1 MSGEQAIFCEG
12 IAKTYGEGESAV
24 KALRGIDFTANFGE
38 IVALV
43 GPSGCGKT
51 TLISIFAA
59 ILSRSSGA
67 LQLAGVDPDA
77 MTNQDRTLFRREK
90 VGFIF
95 QQFNLVPQISV
106 VENVAI
112 PLFLRGENRSEA
124 LDRAEKLLTEV
135 GLHNRAHS
143 RPSKLSGGQQQ
154 RVAIARS
161 LIHEPSILV
170 CDEPTSALDGA
181 TGQRV
186 MELIREQGRR
196 PDRIVVL
203 VTHDERIYHFADRI
217 AHMDDGLITRIVSSD
232 VELAALQAVAFE
244 KGKIK

>member
-1 MSGEQAIFCEG
+1 MSVEQAIFCEG
-12 IAKTYGEGESAV
+12 ITKTYGEGEAAV
-24 KALRGIDFTANFGE
+24 KALRGIDLTADFGE
-38 IVALV
+38 IIALV

-59 ILSRSSGA
+59 ILSRSSGT
-67 LQLAGVDPDA
+67 LRLAGVDPDA
-77 MTNQDRTLFRREK
+77 MTNQERTLFRREK

-112 PLFLRGENRSEA
+112 PLLLRGENRTES
-124 LDRAEKLLTEV
+124 LDRAEKLLIEV
-135 GLHNRAHS
+135 GLHNRAQS
-143 RPSKLSGGQQQ
+143 RPAKLSGGQQQ

-196 PDRIVVL
+196 PDRLVVL

-217 AHMDDGLITRIVSSD
+217 AHVDDGLITRIVTSD
-232 VELAALQAVAFE
+232 VELAALQAAAFE

>member
-12 IAKTYGEGESAV
+12 IAKTYGEGEAAV

-77 MTNQDRTLFRREK
+77 MTNQDRTIFRREK

-217 AHMDDGLITRIVSSD
+217 AHMDDGLITRIVTSD

>member
-12 IAKTYGEGESAV
+12 IAKTYGEGEAAV

-77 MTNQDRTLFRREK
+77 MTNQDRTIFRREK

>member
-12 IAKTYGEGESAV
+12 IAKTYGEGEAAV

-67 LQLAGVDPDA
+67 LQLAGVDPDS
-77 MTNQDRTLFRREK
+77 MTNQDRTIFRREK

>member
-1 MSGEQAIFCEG
+1 MSVEQAIFCEG
-12 IAKTYGEGESAV
+12 IAKMYGEGEAAV
-24 KALRGIDFTANFGE
+24 KALRGIDLTANFGE

-67 LQLAGVDPDA
+67 LRLAGVDPDA
-77 MTNQDRTLFRREK
+77 MTNQERTLFRREK

-112 PLFLRGENRSEA
+112 PLLLRGENRTEA

-143 RPSKLSGGQQQ
+143 RPAKLSGGQQQ

-217 AHMDDGLITRIVSSD
+217 AHMDDGLITRIVTSD

>member
-1 MSGEQAIFCEG
+1 MSGEQAIFCQG

-217 AHMDDGLITRIVSSD
+217 AHMDDGLITRIVTSD
-232 VELAALQAVAFE
+232 VELAALQAAAFE
-244 KGKIK
+244 KGKIN

>member
-1 MSGEQAIFCEG
+1 MSGTPAILCRG
-12 IAKTYGEGESAV
+12 VGKVYGDGDSAV
-24 KALRGIDFTANFGE
+24 TALRGIDLTASFGE

-59 ILSRSSGA
+59 ILSRGSGT
-67 LQLAGVDPDA
+67 LELVGVDPDA
-77 MTNQDRTLFRREK
+77 MSNQERTLFRREK
-90 VGFIF
+90 IGFIF
-95 QQFNLVPQISV
+95 QQFNLVPQVSV
-106 VENVAI
+106 IENVAI
-112 PLFLRGENRSEA
+112 PLLLRGESRSES
-124 LDRAEKLLTEV
+124 LDRAAILLKEV
-135 GLHNRAHS
+135 GLENRAGS
-143 RPSKLSGGQQQ
+143 RPAKLSGGQQQ

-161 LIHEPSILV
+161 LIHGPSILV

-196 PDRIVVL
+196 PDRLVIL

-217 AHMDDGLITRIVSSD
+217 AHMDDGLITRIVNSD
-232 VELAALQAVAFE
+232 VELAALRAAAIQEE
-244 KGKIK
+244 KHT

>member
-1 MSGEQAIFCEG
+1 MSGEQAIFCQG

-77 MTNQDRTLFRREK
+77 MTNQDRTIFRREK

-217 AHMDDGLITRIVSSD
+217 AHMDDGLITRIVTSD
-232 VELAALQAVAFE
+232 VELAALQAAAFE
-244 KGKIK
+244 KGKIN

>member
-1 MSGEQAIFCEG
+1 MSGQQAIFCEG
-12 IAKTYGEGESAV
+12 VAKTYGEGEAAV
-24 KALRGIDFTANFGE
+24 KALRGIDLTADFGE

-59 ILSRSSGA
+59 ILSRSCGS
-67 LQLAGVDPDA
+67 LRLAGVDPDA
-77 MTNQDRTLFRREK
+77 MTNLERTMFRREK

-112 PLFLRGENRSEA
+112 PLLLRGENRSEA

-196 PDRIVVL
+196 PDRLVVL

-217 AHMDDGLITRIVSSD
+217 AHMDDGLITRIVTSD
-232 VELAALQAVAFE
+232 VELAALQAVALE
-244 KGKIK
+244 KGKPQ

>member
-12 IAKTYGEGESAV
+12 IAKTYGEGEAAV

-77 MTNQDRTLFRREK
+77 MTNQDRTIFRREK

-217 AHMDDGLITRIVSSD
+217 AHMDDGLITRIVTSD

-244 KGKIK
+244 KGKIN

>member
-12 IAKTYGEGESAV
+12 IAKTYGEGEAAV

-67 LQLAGVDPDA
+67 LQLAGVDPDV

>member
-12 IAKTYGEGESAV
+12 IAKTYGEGEAAV

-67 LQLAGVDPDA
+67 LQLAGVDPDV

-124 LDRAEKLLTEV
+124 LDRAEKLLKEV

-217 AHMDDGLITRIVSSD
+217 AHMDDGLITRIVTSD
-232 VELAALQAVAFE
+232 IELAALQMAAFE